1 VVAERCEGA
10 IVAFVKE
17 EAYKRFDDLQQRAAE
32 LGRYL

>member
-1 VVAERCEGA
+1 V

-17 EAYKRFDDLQQRAAE
+17 EAYKRLEDLQLRAAE